1 MNKQKFVKIVKKLI
15 CGFILVI
22 YLTTG
27 GIVLWSK
34 IVRATSVI
42 NSKYAITNMYEMSE
56 GELNLFVTKDLY
68 YVTSRAVEDK
78 RLLRLKLQSLEYED
92 FVM

>member
-1 MNKQKFVKIVKKLI
+1 MSRKKFVKIVKKLI

-34 IVRATSVI
+34 IVRAFSGN
-42 NSKYAITNMYEMSE
+42 NSKYTITNKYGLSQDEV
-56 GELNLFVTKDLY
+56 NLLATKSFF
-68 YVTSRAVEDK
+68 YVIFTESEDK
-78 RLLRLKLQSLEYED
+78 KLEYSSLNQ
-92 FVM
+92 VMSNKS